1 MTRHL
6 MSRESRREGESMA
19 DQFRRIAREKPN
31 PKEGE
36 GCRICGAD
44 HRCPQEYWPA
54 EELAAHNAAAAG
66 SSTPDTSSNIYGV
79 DVADEFYNPKEAPLN
94 GGAPYADDGV
104 A

>member
-44 HRCPQEYWPA
+44 HRCPMEYWPT
-54 EELAAHNAAAAG
+54 EEREVHEAAVEARGEGEPALG
-66 SSTPDTSSNIYGV
+66 MVYGTEV
-79 DVADEFYNPKEAPLN
+79 
-94 GGAPYADDGV
+94 G
-104 A
+104 